1 MPGPT
6 QPPRDF
12 AICNLQSA
20 IQMLNLS
27 LLTVALSHDL
37 CQKLKLKRVNI
48 ITLVFQTLTVN
59 ALTEQ
64 SNMKTPKQ

>member
-1 MPGPT
+1 
-6 QPPRDF
+6 
-12 AICNLQSA
+12 
-20 IQMLNLS
+20 MLNLS